1 MNTGQPIPAGPIIQ
15 DCLGT
20 LSAKPQCKPEI
31 EDWLVCINST
41 QPNATTQADC
51 DCSED
56 QQAVMT
62 CQ

>member
-1 MNTGQPIPAGPIIQ
+1 M
-15 DCLGT
+15 GT